1 MSKKKLLIHEVFK
14 KAEKNFPNKST
25 KSGWASELSDYFEK
39 TWSFIIHERT
49 FTRYYNACIRDGKDP
64 DIKDKEILDKL
75 SQYIGCKDFLDFS
88 RTFVKEEED
97 TNKTT
102 IKITVDEDEESLSEK
117 FSKLNINI
125 TNEQHFKMPDFIK
138 QNGLGILEIAFLL
151 CLVTGNV
158 LFSGSK
164 KINGNYSSPLSFMPT
179 ITPMEERKYMYW
191 NGERYIGTDSS
202 YISPGINVV
211 AMNSHK
217 LKHFRRI
224 MRKDTLADVNA
235 LGKIWYS
242 KYNNGVEFFTDD
254 GIDPDNG
261 RELRKVTSLIIYKYA
276 GKHKDSIEI
285 EE

>member
-14 KAEKNFPNKST
+14 KAQEDFPNKET

-39 TWSFIIHERT
+39 TWNFIIHERT
-49 FTRYYNACIRDGKDP
+49 FARYYNACIRDEGEP
-64 DIKDKEILDKL
+64 DIKDRLILDKL
-75 SQYIGCKDFLDFS
+75 SEYVGYKDFTDFS
-88 RTFVKEEED
+88 RTFVKQEED

-125 TNEQHFKMPDFIK
+125 TNEQHFKVPDFIK
-138 QNGLGILEIAFLL
+138 QNGLGILEISFLL

-158 LFSGSK
+158 LFSGTK
-164 KINGNYSSPLSFMPT
+164 KENSTYSQSLGFMSFMKP
-179 ITPMEERKYMYW
+179 IVEKKYMYW
-191 NGERYIGTDSS
+191 DGEQYIGTDSIF
-202 YISPGINVV
+202 ISPGINIV

-224 MRKDTLADVNA
+224 MRKDTLTDVNA
-235 LGKIWYS
+235 LGKVWYS
-242 KYNNGVEFFTDD
+242 KYNNEVEFFTDD
-254 GIDPDNG
+254 GVDPDNG
-261 RELRKVTSLIIYKYA
+261 RELRKATSLIIYKYA
-276 GKHKDSIEI
+276 GKQKDSVEV